1 MRFSALHLVIIS
13 VITAHSLCIIPCI
26 FVRNQTKTTRT
37 PIAGRTIKHRAPTTQ
52 KAVNQTPSKKPV
64 VKATTPS
71 QKVATKVSAQKSVK
85 KKETKTIPVK
95 QQPVKKPVKEQAT
108 QSPLQLD
115 IPILS
120 ASPKLQ
126 DAKEPEKL
134 DNTIDSLL
142 LELQNLLELPK
153 KGEVKV
159 QLSISKNGKIESV
172 VILDNE
178 DEEMKT
184 YLLGKLLNTQL
195 LLTENLQKEFNVTV
209 LFKGF

>member
-1 MRFSALHLVIIS
+1 MRFSALHVVIIS
-13 VITAHSLCIIPCI
+13 VMTAHSLCIIPC
-26 FVRNQTKTTRT
+26 FFGTHQTKTIRT
-37 PIAGRTIKHRAPTTQ
+37 PIAVRTIKHSAPTTQ

-64 VKATTPS
+64 AKATTTS

-95 QQPVKKPVKEQAT
+95 PQPVKKAVKEQT
-108 QSPLQLD
+108 TQLD

-120 ASPKLQ
+120 ASPKVQ
-126 DAKEPEKL
+126 DAKEPEKI
-134 DNTIDSLL
+134 DTTIDSLL

-172 VILDNE
+172 VILNNE
-178 DEEMKT
+178 DEEMKA

-195 LLTENLQKEFNVTV
+195 LLTENLQKELDVTV